1 MPQANIPLIVFA
13 FHLVEERKSCVL
25 SECPDHLDQIF
36 IILFSIMRVKDGI
49 LFGKA

>member
-1 MPQANIPLIVFA
+1 MPQASIPLIVCA

-25 SECPDHLDQIF
+25 SEYPDLLDQTF
-36 IILFSIMRVKDGI
+36 IILFSIMRVKDGY